1 MPNQFDVPV
10 RVGST
15 QKQAMVFVHGFSGDA
30 HKTFGML
37 PAFLAGDRELEAW
50 DLFCFGYPTSL
61 APDITGVW
69 TADPDLTTLAGLLLE
84 FCKNKLKDY
93 QRLALIAHSMGGLI
107 AQQAILNPAVE
118 GRISHVALFGTPS
131 AGLRKAGLA
140 RLFKRQ
146 ARDMTAG
153 GPFITQLRSSWA
165 TKFASGLPFVF
176 RAVAGVKD
184 EFVPIESSVRP
195 FPGYEAYVNGNHLEI
210 VKPELPSSDTTV
222 LLKLLLAQ
230 TARGPEQPT
239 RTPGETDAAQN
250 IEQHWP
256 QKADLSDKGLV
267 KLALSLELVGKQ
279 EESIALL
286 SEFASRSTE
295 LTSVLAGRLKRRWLA
310 DPESHSADGPDALSL
325 YRQSFVRA
333 AQVADHAQAFYA
345 GINVAFLELATGE
358 RVDEIR
364 SIAIRVLDHCRA
376 SKTDKWQ
383 LATMGEAYL
392 YLGDIPAALAYYEA
406 SLEAQ
411 PDMREIDSI
420 QKQAIWAARLLKSS
434 EAESR
439 LQKLF
444 DAGPR

>member
-1 MPNQFDVPV
+1 
-10 RVGST
+10 
-15 QKQAMVFVHGFSGDA
+15 
-30 HKTFGML
+30 
-37 PAFLAGDRELEAW
+37 
-50 DLFCFGYPTSL
+50 
-61 APDITGVW
+61 
-69 TADPDLTTLAGLLLE
+69 
-84 FCKNKLKDY
+84 
-93 QRLALIAHSMGGLI
+93 
-107 AQQAILNPAVE
+107 
-118 GRISHVALFGTPS
+118 
-131 AGLRKAGLA
+131 
-140 RLFKRQ
+140 
-146 ARDMTAG
+146 MTAG
-153 GPFITQLRSSWA
+153 SPFITQLRSSWA

-184 EFVPIESSVRP
+184 EFVPIESSVKP

-210 VKPELPSSDTTV
+210 VNPELPSSDTTV
-222 LLKLLLAQ
+222 LLKLFLAQ

-250 IEQHWP
+250 IEQLWP
-256 QKADLSDKGLV
+256 QKADLFDKGLV

-286 SEFASRSTE
+286 REFASRSTE

-310 DPESHSADGPDALSL
+310 DPSSHSADGSDAWSL

-345 GINVAFLELATGE
+345 GINVAFLELAMGE

-364 SIAIRVLDHCRA
+364 IIAIRVPDHCRA

-392 YLGDIPAALAYYEA
+392 YLADIQAALAYYEA
-406 SLEAQ
+406 ALESQ
-411 PDMREIDSI
+411 PDMREIDSM
-420 QKQAIWAARLLKSS
+420 QRQAIWVARLLKFL

-444 DAGPR
+444 ESGPK